1 VALAYGWWR
10 WWSAWFSSVP
20 ALTETGDS
28 AKSKLAAG
36 TGVCHLM
43 LVIALYFM
51 VFKP

>member
-1 VALAYGWWR
+1 MVAVSLKKKKVD
-10 WWSAWFSSVP
+10 SVVLVRT

>member
-1 VALAYGWWR
+1 MGPGTLQKTLVV
-10 WWSAWFSSVP
+10 SVVLVRP